1 MIGAEGRVSPDTPGA
16 LEGLQERAGDWL
28 PQANA
33 LVDAL
38 LAADRET
45 ANWLLRGA
53 LTAGVPYTTTCVH
66 LVESAMYR
74 VGELWE
80 AGRCTVAQ
88 EQVATAVCQTVI
100 ARALMDCEARE
111 PNGRR
116 MLFACV
122 PGNQHGLG
130 ARIVADAFELD
141 GYEVEFTGADTP
153 IDALV
158 HALNSTKPD
167 LVGLSVALPEQR
179 AAARRCI
186 AAIREACGKR
196 APSVAVGGYGLRESR
211 RPAESVG
218 ADLYFRDVEQA
229 VRTLA

>member
-1 MIGAEGRVSPDTPGA
+1 MR
-16 LEGLQERAGDWL
+16 ERAEDWL

-45 ANWLLRGA
+45 ASWLLRGA
-53 LTAGVPYTTTCVH
+53 LTAGVPFTTTCVR
-66 LVESAMYR
+66 LVESAMER
-74 VGELWE
+74 IGELWE

-88 EQVATAVCQTVI
+88 GQLAAAVCQTVI

-122 PGNQHGLG
+122 PGNQHSLG

-141 GYEVEFTGADTP
+141 GYDVEFTGADTP

-158 HALNSTKPD
+158 RTVAATKPD
-167 LVGLSVALPEQR
+167 LVGLSVALPQQR
-179 AAARRCI
+179 PAARRCI
-186 AAIREACGKR
+186 TAIRETCGNR
-196 APSVAVGGYGLRESR
+196 APSIAVGGYGFCDTRH
-211 RPAESVG
+211 PTESVG
-218 ADLYFRDVEQA
+218 ADLYFRNVEQA

>member
-1 MIGAEGRVSPDTPGA
+1 M
-16 LEGLQERAGDWL
+16 QERAGDWL
-28 PQANA
+28 PQASA

-45 ANWLLRGA
+45 ASWLLGGA
-53 LTAGVPYTTTCVH
+53 LTAGIPFTTTCVR

-74 VGELWE
+74 IGELWE

-88 EQVATAVCQTVI
+88 EQMATAVCQTVI

-122 PGNQHGLG
+122 PGNQHSLG
-130 ARIVADAFELD
+130 TRIVADAFELD
-141 GYEVEFTGADTP
+141 GYAVEFTGADTP

-158 HALNSTKPD
+158 HAVAATRPD
-167 LVGLSVALPEQR
+167 LVGLSVGLAQQR
-179 AAARRCI
+179 PAARRCI
-186 AAIREACGKR
+186 AAIREACGNR
-196 APSVAVGGYGLRESR
+196 APPMAVGGYGFSDVQH
-211 RPAESVG
+211 PTESVG

-229 VRTLA
+229 VKTLA